1 MQIELNKFQR
11 ITMSYWLQA
20 RISEVSSRDIVD
32 MYNDVLWLK
41 ELLEE
46 CMDDMKNQSDA
57 SYFSDLDAHLDYCD
71 RNQGRM

>member
-1 MQIELNKFQR
+1 
-11 ITMSYWLQA
+11 MSYWLQA

-46 CMDDMKNQSDA
+46 CMDAQKNESDA
-57 SYFSDLDAHLDYCD
+57 SYFDESDHSVEC
-71 RNQGRM
+71 NCWVCETTSK